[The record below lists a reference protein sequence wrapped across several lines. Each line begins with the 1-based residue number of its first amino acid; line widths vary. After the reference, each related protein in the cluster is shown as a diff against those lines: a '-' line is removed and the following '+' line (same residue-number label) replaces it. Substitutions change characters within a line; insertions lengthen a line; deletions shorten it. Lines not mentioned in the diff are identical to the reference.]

1 MKALVSIHDVMPHTM
16 TEVAELIS
24 LCRRYGVEKLT
35 LLIVPGHDWSQ
46 QHLNRVR
53 QWQREGCEIAAHGW
67 VHRCLKISTL
77 GHHIHS
83 WVLSRDV
90 AEHLSLSSDQIAA
103 LMARSKD
110 WFEANDFQTPELY
123 VPPAWAMGKISTEAL
138 ANSGFRMV
146 ETLRGVRFP
155 ESENCK
161 CLPLVGFEADTGLR
175 EAALR
180 LLNRVA
186 ISTTKGEPM
195 RVSIHPF
202 DHQLRLRKNLEDV
215 LRNCGETLSY
225 TSLIKNG

>member
-16 TEVAELIS
+16 TEVAEVIA
-24 LCRRYGVEKLT
+24 LCRRCGVEILT
-35 LLIVPGHDWSQ
+35 LLIVPGYDWSS

-67 VHRCLKISTL
+67 AHRCLKISTL

-138 ANSGFRMV
+138 GNSGFRMV
-146 ETLRGVRFP
+146 ETLRGVHFP
-155 ESENCK
+155 ESKNCK

-180 LLNRVA
+180 LLNRIA
-186 ISTTKGEPM
+186 ISITKGEPM

-202 DHQLRLRKNLEDV
+202 DHQLRLSKNLEDV

-225 TSLIKNG
+225 TSLIKNV